1 MNGST
6 VLFFIHL
13 LGFHAPPLSVLLAI
27 TVRKINSS
35 FCTRKILVSSDSLKF
50 LQFFLFN
57 RWCLFGEN
65 WTQYIN
71 KDLLITIVFQSSR
84 VFFFFF
90 SNESKYSRN
99 IRYPMIEL
107 NSILQKQSHFSKIM
121 EFRIETKRGTKRLP
135 REFLSS
141 IRTLT
146 CSTFNCN

>member
-57 RWCLFGEN
+57 RWFIRWKLNAIYQQRF
-65 WTQYIN
+65 IN
-71 KDLLITIVFQSSR
+71 YNRFSIESS
-84 VFFFFF
+84 FFFFF